1 MDEETLTLADY
12 TYQLSLLQFFD
23 FEQLHHITQ
32 QKKYHQP
39 MHVSIIKES
48 IIFMR
53 VADPHCISPFLLIW
67 NTHLS
72 SRKRFVSA
80 AESPFSLSSGDA
92 IEPISFWK

>member
-1 MDEETLTLADY
+1 MR
-12 TYQLSLLQFFD
+12 
-23 FEQLHHITQ
+23 
-32 QKKYHQP
+32 
-39 MHVSIIKES
+39 VSIIKES
-48 IIFMR
+48 IIFMY